1 MKPYSVE
8 ENITYHFNHAF
19 VKSPKSFGKV
29 RLFQIGDMVCKHQ
42 AHINSHDQI
51 CFEIT
56 CVLDG
61 EITSY
66 SNNKTFHLK
75 KNMIHFSLPNE
86 KHELYANTAQ
96 GARFFFLGF
105 DVLSTHLL
113 YDTLENFIKNKDTI
127 QRVISNNHTIFETI
141 IKCLQEVSSLN
152 TYSSLLIES
161 YLNEIIVLI
170 IKGLDDNQTE
180 KYRIKDKELLFSNI
194 ISYIDANI
202 LNITNIQDICS
213 HFSFSESYLSHLFTS
228 QLGIS
233 LFQYCNNVRFDKALK
248 MLNDG
253 STVTEVAEMLNYTS
267 IYTFSRA
274 FRNKFGVSPTH
285 YQKKQKPI
293 TVNKN
298 FFC

>member
-1 MKPYSVE
+1 MKLYSLE
-8 ENITYHFNHAF
+8 KDTTYHFNHAF
-19 VKSPKSFGKV
+19 IKSPKSFGNV
-29 RLFQIGDMVCKHQ
+29 RLFQLGDMVCNHQKHIPMHKQ
-42 AHINSHDQI
+42 V

-61 EITSY
+61 EMVSC
-66 SNNKTFHLK
+66 SNDVPFRLK

-86 KHELYANTAQ
+86 THELYANTSQ

-113 YDTLENFIKNKDTI
+113 YDNLENFIKNKDTI
-127 QRVISNNHTIFETI
+127 QRVMTNNHAIFDAIT
-141 IKCLQEVSSLN
+141 KCLQEISSFN
-152 TYSSLLIES
+152 NYSSLLIES

-170 IKGLDDNQTE
+170 VKSLDNSQTE

-202 LNITNIQDICS
+202 LNIVGVQDICA

-233 LFQYCNNVRFDKALK
+233 LFHYYNNVRFDKALK
-248 MLNDG
+248 MLNEG
-253 STVTEVAEMLNYTS
+253 SSVTEVAEKLNYTS

-274 FRNKFGVSPTH
+274 FRNKFGASPTH
-285 YQKKQKPI
+285 YQKKLPLSSK
-293 TVNKN
+293 K
-298 FFC
+298 

>member
-1 MKPYSVE
+1 MKLYSLE
-8 ENITYHFNHAF
+8 KDTTYHFNHAF
-19 VKSPKSFGKV
+19 IKSPKSFGNV
-29 RLFQIGDMVCKHQ
+29 RLFQLGDMVCNHQKHIPMHKQ
-42 AHINSHDQI
+42 V

-61 EITSY
+61 EMVSC
-66 SNNKTFHLK
+66 SNDMPFRLK

-86 KHELYANTAQ
+86 THELYANTSQ

-113 YDTLENFIKNKDTI
+113 YDNLENFIKNKDTI
-127 QRVISNNHTIFETI
+127 QRVMTNNHAIFDAIT
-141 IKCLQEVSSLN
+141 KCLQEISSFN
-152 TYSSLLIES
+152 NYSSLLIES

-170 IKGLDDNQTE
+170 VKSLDNSQTE

-202 LNITNIQDICS
+202 LNIVGVQDICA

-233 LFQYCNNVRFDKALK
+233 LFHYYNNVRFDKALK
-248 MLNDG
+248 MLNEG
-253 STVTEVAEMLNYTS
+253 SSVTEVAEKLNYTS

-274 FRNKFGVSPTH
+274 FRNKFGASPTH
-285 YQKKQKPI
+285 YQKKLPLSSK
-293 TVNKN
+293 K
-298 FFC
+298 

>member
-1 MKPYSVE
+1 MKLYSLE
-8 ENITYHFNHAF
+8 KDTTYHFNHAF
-19 VKSPKSFGKV
+19 IKSPKSFGNV
-29 RLFQIGDMVCKHQ
+29 RLFQLGDMVCNHQKHIPTHKQ
-42 AHINSHDQI
+42 V

-61 EITSY
+61 EMVSC
-66 SNNKTFHLK
+66 SNDVPFRLK

-86 KHELYANTAQ
+86 THELYTNTSQ

-113 YDTLENFIKNKDTI
+113 YDNLENFIKNKDTI
-127 QRVISNNHTIFETI
+127 QRVMTNNYAIFDAIT
-141 IKCLQEVSSLN
+141 KCLQEISSFN
-152 TYSSLLIES
+152 NYSSLLIES

-170 IKGLDDNQTE
+170 VKSLDNSQTE

-202 LNITNIQDICS
+202 LNIVGVQDICA

-233 LFQYCNNVRFDKALK
+233 LFHYYNNVRFDKALK
-248 MLNDG
+248 MLNEG
-253 STVTEVAEMLNYTS
+253 SSVTEVAEKLNYTS

-274 FRNKFGVSPTH
+274 FRNKFGASPTH
-285 YQKKQKPI
+285 YQKKLPPSSK
-293 TVNKN
+293 K
-298 FFC
+298 